1 MFGISRLTGIL
12 IAAGLTVATIY
23 GIGYNK
29 GQHSV
34 QVEFDAYKA
43 QAQIEMA
50 KLAAQTRDTERT
62 MQSQSNQ
69 IQKDKQHEI
78 NAINRAAAA
87 VFGGLRLRPTRD
99 ENLPSDSRT
108 TESCDGSQLYRNDA
122 EFLVREAERADEVMA
137 ELKACYQAYDSVKS
151 LTDSQ

>member
-23 GIGYNK
+23 GLGYK
-29 GQHSV
+29 SGKHSV

-43 QAQIEMA
+43 QAQIELA

-87 VFGGLRLRPTRD
+87 LVSELRNRPARG
-99 ENLPSDSRT
+99 ENLSTDSRA
-108 TESCDGSQLYRNDA
+108 TENCDGSQLYRDDA
-122 EFLVREAERADEVMA
+122 EFLAREAERADEVMA
-137 ELKACYQAYDSVKS
+137 ELKACYKAYDSVKS
-151 LTDSQ
+151 LTDSR